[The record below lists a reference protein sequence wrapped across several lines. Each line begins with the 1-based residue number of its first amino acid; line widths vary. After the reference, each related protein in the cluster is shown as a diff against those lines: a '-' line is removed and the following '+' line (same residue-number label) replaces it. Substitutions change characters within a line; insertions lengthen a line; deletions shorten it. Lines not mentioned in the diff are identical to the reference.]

1 MDVGSSSDE
10 GQIFSSSSEEMEDL
24 LEFIEVKSK
33 RGSSLLTRDGFEYQF
48 ERYSVVDNQV
58 EYWKCPKRPPYCPGR
73 IHVASAWH
81 EGDGNRFKIG
91 WIKNANH
98 SHNAEPYKKVLPA
111 HPEILPGDDEEA
123 TYGDGCDGWLRAW
136 INHEQIAHRDALFPI
151 QIKECPNMK
160 NFNNLYS
167 DLKKCVLH
175 TDNGREFENQYIH
188 ALCNEWRCG
197 TDENKDSKDIE
208 ARQLKTELFED
219 DLD

>member
-48 ERYSVVDNQV
+48 ERYSAVDNQV
-58 EYWKCPKRPPYCPGR
+58 EHWKCPKRPPYCPGR

-98 SHNAEPYKKVLPA
+98 SHNAEPYKKELWNLSERL
-111 HPEILPGDDEEA
+111 HIGLSR
-123 TYGDGCDGWLRAW
+123 T
-136 INHEQIAHRDALFPI
+136 
-151 QIKECPNMK
+151 
-160 NFNNLYS
+160 NNSL
-167 DLKKCVLH
+167 
-175 TDNGREFENQYIH
+175 E
-188 ALCNEWRCG
+188 
-197 TDENKDSKDIE
+197 
-208 ARQLKTELFED
+208 
-219 DLD
+219 

>member
-48 ERYSVVDNQV
+48 ERYSAVDNQV
-58 EYWKCPKRPPYCPGR
+58 EHWKCPKRPPYCPGR

-98 SHNAEPYKKVLPA
+98 SHNAEPYKKEV
-111 HPEILPGDDEEA
+111 
-123 TYGDGCDGWLRAW
+123 
-136 INHEQIAHRDALFPI
+136 NHKSIFR
-151 QIKECPNMK
+151 
-160 NFNNLYS
+160 S
-167 DLKKCVLH
+167 
-175 TDNGREFENQYIH
+175 G
-188 ALCNEWRCG
+188 
-197 TDENKDSKDIE
+197 
-208 ARQLKTELFED
+208 
-219 DLD
+219 